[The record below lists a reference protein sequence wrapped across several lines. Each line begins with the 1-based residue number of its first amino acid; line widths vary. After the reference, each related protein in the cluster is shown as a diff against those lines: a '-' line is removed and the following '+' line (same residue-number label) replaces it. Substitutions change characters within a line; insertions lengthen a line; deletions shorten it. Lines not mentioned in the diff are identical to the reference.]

1 MVEHRPVHNSEVYVL
16 SQTPFSNHL
25 HHGGRPSPP
34 SPITPAE
41 DDFCCSPIDKLPLHN
56 FVEPAIAACE
66 EQLAVESRLSG
77 AVHLLNTA
85 STALSCITQ
94 LYSSDRIA
102 RDGFNRAVDAI
113 VRRQGDHGRNG
124 KLVVI
129 GVGKS
134 GHIAKKLVATF
145 NSLAI
150 QAVFLHPTEA
160 LHGDL
165 GQINSRNDT
174 LLLITFSGKTPELLL
189 LLPHLDKSLPLILL
203 TSHTRPDTCEIVRQR
218 PDTILLPAP
227 IHEPET
233 KSFGVS
239 APTTSTTVALS
250 VGDALAMVASH
261 ELHPSVSKVFAK
273 NHPGGAIG
281 AALRGSSVSPS
292 PSVSSTSD
300 ITPSS
305 SRTTSMTISTQP
317 VPPPRHSLRDLAIP
331 LHEIP
336 CLELESLPNQSQPGH
351 DPIPTATAG
360 DLLLAAYSSPSG
372 WVRLSLPPSLPPFSH
387 SHSSSPHGPTTVG
400 VVSPRRIRRL
410 TPSLLP
416 LPLSSPS
423 LSWLI
428 TPQAEFVSLT
438 ADTEVRNAAEWIKA
452 MRTVRATG
460 VMTTRLKGVMGVM
473 GEEEEGEV
481 DFGDECVVGVMEVV
495 GGHGGCV
502 GVVEVGGLLDAV
514 NGGGGKP

>member
-16 SQTPFSNHL
+16 SQTPF
-25 HHGGRPSPP
+25 HGGRPSPP

-85 STALSCITQ
+85 STALSCITE

-102 RDGFNRAVDAI
+102 REGFNRAVHAI
-113 VRRQGDHGRNG
+113 VSRQGDHGRNG

-165 GQINSRNDT
+165 GQINSKNDT

-189 LLPHLDKSLPLILL
+189 LLPHLDQSLPLILL
-203 TSHTRPDTCEIVRQR
+203 TSHTRPETCEIVRQR

-292 PSVSSTSD
+292 PSVSSSTGA
-300 ITPSS
+300 TTPPSS
-305 SRTTSMTISTQP
+305 TSRATSLSLSSQQP
-317 VPPPRHSLRDLAIP
+317 VPPPRQSLRDLAIS
-331 LHEIP
+331 LHSIP
-336 CLELESLPNQSQPGH
+336 CLDIQTQPSSSQPGH
-351 DPIPTATAG
+351 QPIGVPTAG
-360 DLLLAAYSSPSG
+360 DLLLQAYSSPSG
-372 WVRLSLPPSLPPFSH
+372 WVRVTHSGSH
-387 SHSSSPHGPTTVG
+387 G

-410 TPSLLP
+410 SPSQLS
-416 LPLSSPS
+416 LPLSDPS
-423 LSWLI
+423 LAWLV

-452 MRTVRATG
+452 MRMATATG
-460 VMTTRLKGVMGVM
+460 VKMGLM
-473 GEEEEGEV
+473 AGEEGV
-481 DFGDECVVGVMEVV
+481 DFGEECVVGVMEADR
-495 GGHGGCV
+495 GCV
-502 GVVEVGGLLDAV
+502 GVLEVGALLES
-514 NGGGGKP
+514 GTKP

>member
-1 MVEHRPVHNSEVYVL
+1 MVEHGPVHNSEVYVL
-16 SQTPFSNHL
+16 SQTPFPNHL
-25 HHGGRPSPP
+25 HRGGRPSPP

-85 STALSCITQ
+85 STALSCITD
-94 LYSSDRIA
+94 LYLSDRIA
-102 RDGFNRAVDAI
+102 RDGFHRAVDAI

-124 KLVVI
+124 KLVII

-174 LLLITFSGKTPELLL
+174 LMLITFSGKTPELLL
-189 LLPHLDKSLPLILL
+189 LLPHLDQSLPLILL
-203 TSHTRPDTCEIVRQR
+203 TSHTRPETCEIVRQR

-292 PSVSSTSD
+292 PSISSSASGT
-300 ITPSS
+300 TPSS
-305 SRTTSMTISTQP
+305 SRTTSSMSISSQP
-317 VPPPRHSLRDLAIP
+317 PSPPSPPPARHSLRDLAIP

-336 CLELESLPNQSQPGH
+336 CLETPLHNQPGH
-351 DPIPTATAG
+351 DPSTPTLTAA
-360 DLLLAAYSSPSG
+360 DLLLAAYASPSG
-372 WVRLSLPPSLPPFSH
+372 WVRLS
-387 SHSSSPHGPTTVG
+387 HGGG
-400 VVSPRRIRRL
+400 VVSPSRIKRL
-410 TPSLLP
+410 TPSQ
-416 LPLSSPS
+416 LSLSLSDPR
-423 LSWLI
+423 LSWLV
-428 TPQAEFVSLT
+428 TPQTEFLSLT

-460 VMTTRLKGVMGVM
+460 VEK
-473 GEEEEGEV
+473 EEEAETEM
-481 DFGDECVVGVMEVV
+481 DFGDECVVGVME
-495 GGHGGCV
+495 GGPDHGGGVV
-502 GVVEVGGLLDAV
+502 GVVEVGGLLDFV
-514 NGGGGKP
+514 